1 MIHNCF
7 CDRDKKRADNNIK
20 IALGKDIH
28 YSFAVEYSGTPLSE
42 RDLVLEIK
50 DKLGNVLP
58 RTITIDENVVSFDYL
73 GTEQKVYGEYRVR
86 LWENRDK
93 AKQSLI
99 DIQAFELVR
108 TTEEENISSFNGNA
122 DMATAIIEG
131 IHVTLGTTSIN
142 LANAKSAYDAA
153 REKGFTGTEEEFN
166 EILANAAPVND
177 LDTDSE
183 VKPLSA
189 AQGKV
194 LNEKIERMDTKV
206 YILN

>member
-73 GTEQKVYGEYRVR
+73 GTEQSLYGEYQVR
-86 LWENRDK
+86 LWENKDK
-93 AKQSLI
+93 NGQTMI
-99 DIQAFELVR
+99 DLPSFTLVR
-108 TTEEENISSFNGNA
+108 TTDEEANIDNS
-122 DMATAIIEG
+122 
-131 IHVTLGTTSIN
+131 TLGI
-142 LANAKSAYDAA
+142 ANIMIGKKVIHIDDDGRFVGVEDYRYVDD
-153 REKGFTGTEEEFN
+153 GEF
-166 EILANAAPVND
+166 I
-177 LDTDSE
+177 
-183 VKPLSA
+183 
-189 AQGKV
+189 
-194 LNEKIERMDTKV
+194 KIK
-206 YILN
+206 